1 VSDFLR
7 GERERVLLSEQEWP
21 SAERERVVSEGED
34 TDEITTCVSDVRKKV
49 TLGGN
54 QRRHILQACVSST
67 KLSVMD
73 FIARYQCSSD

>member
-1 VSDFLR
+1 
-7 GERERVLLSEQEWP
+7 VLLSKEEWP

-34 TDEITTCVSDVRKKV
+34 TNEITTRVSDVRKKA

-67 KLSVMD
+67 KLSVVD
-73 FIARYQCSSD
+73 FIVCYQYGNNQ